1 MSLLHIESVCKNF
14 GGLQALT
21 DVSTDVKKGSISALI
36 GPNGSGKT
44 TLFNVITKMISHDSG
59 RIFFAGERIDHLPAY
74 IIPSKGIVRTFQIVS
89 LFREA
94 SVWENVASG
103 AFSKTKAEIFS
114 ILFRSPQM
122 RSEEKFVKE
131 RTMDTLQFLGIG
143 HLAERPAGMLPIGQ
157 QRLVELGRSLVSEPK
172 LLLLDEPLSGLNP
185 RESEQMQEKIIEIR
199 NRGITILFVEHEM
212 KSVMRLAEKI
222 TVLNFGRKIADGIP
236 EEIRNNPEVIEV
248 YLGKE
253 TEIVTS

>member
-1 MSLLHIESVCKNF
+1 MMSLLHIESVSKNF

-21 DVSTDVKKGSISALI
+21 DVSTDVREGSISALI

-44 TLFNVITKMISHDSG
+44 TLFNTITKMIPHDSG
-59 RIFFAGERIDHLPAY
+59 RIFFAGERIDHLPAHL
-74 IIPSKGIVRTFQIVS
+74 IPSKGIARTFQIVS

-94 SVWENVASG
+94 YVWENVASG

-114 ILFRSPQM
+114 ILFRLRQM
-122 RSEEKFVKE
+122 RSEERQIKE
-131 RTMDTLQFLGIG
+131 RTMETLRFLGIE

-157 QRLVELGRSLVSEPK
+157 QRLVELGRGLVSEPK
-172 LLLLDEPLSGLNP
+172 LLLLDEPLSGLNL
-185 RESEQMQEKIIEIR
+185 RESEAVQQKIIEIR

-222 TVLNFGRKIADGIP
+222 TVLNFGRKIAEGRP
-236 EEIRNNPEVIEV
+236 EEIRSNPEVIEV

-253 TEIVTS
+253 AEIA